1 VSDAEVIVVG
11 AGVAGLACAVRLHE
25 AGVRVRVV
33 EASDG
38 VGGRIRSDV
47 VDGFTL
53 DRGFQVLLDAYPE
66 ARDILD
72 DDALDLRSFRAGAMV
87 RFGGRWRDLADP
99 TREGWGAAIRGAM
112 SPIVTIGDALRVLSL
127 RRRVMRTAAD
137 ALLTQATD
145 RPTIEHLRALG
156 FSEKIIERFFRP
168 FLGGIFLE
176 RDLATSSRFFEF
188 VFKMFSEGSA
198 CVPARGM
205 QAIPDQLAGR
215 LPEGA
220 VRLGVD
226 ARLIGNDVVQVGS
239 DRLRASRVVYAG
251 PFGPPDEL
259 SDGGRNP
266 LTPRNGTVALY
277 YAMESPPV
285 AHGALMLNGDGDGL
299 INNCTVISNVAPEYA
314 PDGMHLLSVSAIW
327 KSSVDAHAWDERV
340 RPQLAA
346 WFGAA
351 AKSWRLLRTCVIP
364 NALPVYRP
372 GQTSGRDRARAISSG
387 LVWAG
392 DWLETPSTN
401 GALKS
406 GRLAAEAILA
416 DR

>member
-25 AGVRVRVV
+25 AGVRVRVL

-66 ARDILD
+66 ARDIFDYD
-72 DDALDLRSFRAGAMV
+72 DLDLRPFRAGAMV

-99 TREGWGAAIRGAM
+99 TREGWGAAIRGAI

-205 QAIPDQLAGR
+205 QAIPDQLASR
-215 LPEGA
+215 LPERAIELSHRVESIGGLEADTVVVA
-220 VRLGVD
+220 VDVESS
-226 ARLIGNDVVQVGS
+226 ARLLGEPAPTRWNATCCLHFAMDE
-239 DRLRASRVVYAG
+239 
-251 PFGPPDEL
+251 PPLEAPSL
-259 SDGGRNP
+259 
-266 LTPRNGTVALY
+266 L
-277 YAMESPPV
+277 
-285 AHGALMLNGDGDGL
+285 LNGEGAGA
-299 INNCTVISNVAPEYA
+299 INNACIVSNVAPAYA
-314 PDGMHLLSVSAIW
+314 PEGRALLSA
-327 KSSVDAHAWDERV
+327 SVVGESPDDDHMLEGRVRANLREWFGDAVDGWDCLGVQRVRRALPSLPAGGEARPSVRV
-340 RPQLAA
+340 RP
-346 WFGAA
+346 G
-351 AKSWRLLRTCVIP
+351 
-364 NALPVYRP
+364 VYRC
-372 GQTSGRDRARAISSG
+372 
-387 LVWAG
+387 G